1 MFMTVVF
8 IALML
13 LLILCGGAALHMGL
27 FKGHRP
33 NAGFGR
39 KVAGGI
45 LSYGI
50 SAVIWLWIYSYHYLG
65 W

>member
-1 MFMTVVF
+1 MFTTVIF

-13 LLILCGGAALHMGL
+13 LLILCGGAALHLGL
-27 FKGHRP
+27 FRGHRP
-33 NAGFGR
+33 DAGFGR
-39 KVAGGI
+39 KVVGGL

-50 SAVIWLWIYSYHYLG
+50 SAVIWFLLYSYHYQG

>member
-8 IALML
+8 ILLML
-13 LLILCGGAALHMGL
+13 LLILCSGAALHLGL
-27 FKGHRP
+27 FKGHRRD
-33 NAGFGR
+33 AGFGR
-39 KVAGGI
+39 KIAGGI

-50 SAVIWLWIYSYHYLG
+50 SAVVWLLFYSYHYLG